1 MSVCTIFAT
10 WALAAFVEIF
20 HDLFF
25 LARLGVKLF
34 SLRTIDTKFLGSYWV
49 EIIVDWVGNDSTRKF
64 NGGPKIGEPRSIT
77 RDDQKRKKK

>member
-1 MSVCTIFAT
+1 MFRKTKVIFFTCIFPLMSVCTIFAT
-10 WALAAFVEIF
+10 WAQAAFVEIF
-20 HDLFF
+20 HDFFF

-64 NGGPKIGEPRSIT
+64 NGA
-77 RDDQKRKKK
+77 QK